1 MDFLK
6 DSMAQLKVQ
15 QKAAAESMKILES
28 QFSIILPMVRETNPE
43 LADEVLRL
51 KNEMQKPENIQRNS
65 EFLNKFEGIL
75 KNLQNAC

>member
-15 QKAAAESMKILES
+15 QKVAAESIKILEN
-28 QFSIILPMVRETNPE
+28 QFSAILPMVRETNPE

-75 KNLQNAC
+75 KNLQNAG

>member
-15 QKAAAESMKILES
+15 QKVAAESMKILEN
-28 QFSIILPMVRETNPE
+28 QFSAILPMVRETNPE

-75 KNLQNAC
+75 KNLQNAG

>member
-15 QKAAAESMKILES
+15 QKVAAESMKILEN
-28 QFSIILPMVRETNPE
+28 QFSTILPMVRETNPE

-75 KNLQNAC
+75 KNLQNAG

>member
-15 QKAAAESMKILES
+15 QKVAAESMKILEK
-28 QFSIILPMVRETNPE
+28 QFSAILPMVRETNPE

-75 KNLQNAC
+75 KNLQNAG

>member
-15 QKAAAESMKILES
+15 QKVAAESMKILEN
-28 QFSIILPMVRETNPE
+28 QFSAILPMVRETNPE

-51 KNEMQKPENIQRNS
+51 KNEMQKPENMQRNS

-75 KNLQNAC
+75 KNLQNAG